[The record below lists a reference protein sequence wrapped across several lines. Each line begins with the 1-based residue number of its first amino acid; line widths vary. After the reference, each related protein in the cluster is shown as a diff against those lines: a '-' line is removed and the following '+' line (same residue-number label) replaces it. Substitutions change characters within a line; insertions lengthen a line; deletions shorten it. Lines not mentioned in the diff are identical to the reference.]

1 MEDTNLVNK
10 AGMFISD
17 DAWNLIPLNQGIN
30 FELSQTISEQKAPSG
45 GSVAAAVRHITTCPL
60 SFS

>member
-1 MEDTNLVNK
+1 MIIKLNPFSGQRWKMEDTKLVNK

-30 FELSQTISEQKAPSG
+30 FELSQTLI
-45 GSVAAAVRHITTCPL
+45 L
-60 SFS
+60 